1 MEDRN
6 SVETRWLVNQSTS
19 GEFSIKTGDLTGFVS
34 DWFEWGPIFCC
45 DWFMG
50 NDQNSLG
57 WFTDWKV
64 MTSQVSI
71 MRKGY
76 CDQKIQKLGMFW
88 QESYEANYP
97 LVGAFKHGFYF
108 PFHIWDSPSHWR
120 THIFQDGY
128 YTTDQSQ
135 FSFFFLETHWVSP
148 CFRRSCSHH
157 FFVTENHQ
165 FPNQRHKRAST
176 KMATENPL
184 FMRCVS
190 WFFMVFSLQCTY
202 LVHDFPSQVFHHH
215 ALGAKRDHKPCEQQ
229 KEEKATWMVR
239 SGCVRRQT
247 CWLMIASGVIQSPNI
262 YIHTYMHACMH
273 TDRQTA
279 RHADMQTCRHADM
292 QACRHAD
299 MQTCRHADM
308 QTCRHADMQ
317 TCRHADM
324 QTCRHADMHADMQTC
339 MQTCRHADMQ
349 TCMQTC
355 RHADMQTCRHAD
367 MQTCRHAD
375 MHACIQTYIHTYIH
389 TFIHTHTYTHTHI
402 HTDTHTH
409 THRHTYTHTHL
420 HTYLPTYL
428 RTYLPTCMHACIHTF
443 IHTFIHTCIHTYIYI
458 YIHTHIYIYINE
470 YIYI

>member
-128 YTTDQSQ
+128 YTTNQSQ

-165 FPNQRHKRAST
+165 FPNQRHKRTST

-262 YIHTYMHACMH
+262 YIHTCMHAY
-273 TDRQTA
+273 RQT
-279 RHADMQTCRHADM
+279 DSQTCRHADM
-292 QACRHAD
+292 QTCKHAG

-324 QTCRHADMHADMQTC
+324 QTC

-349 TCMQTC
+349 TCRHAC

-367 MQTCRHAD
+367 MQTCRHAC
-375 MHACIQTYIHTYIH
+375 MHTDIHTYIH

-402 HTDTHTH
+402 HTDTHTYTQ
-409 THRHTYTHTHL
+409 THIHTYTPTHL
-420 HTYLPTYL
+420 PTYVPTYLPTYL
-428 RTYLPTCMHACIHTF
+428 HACMHAYIHTF
-443 IHTFIHTCIHTYIYI
+443 IHTFIHTCMHTYIHTYIYI
-458 YIHTHIYIYINE
+458 YIYIRIYIYINE